1 MPDQRIQ
8 DEDSQDHLS
17 EERTDNIVLDFMLLD
32 QSCPWSVQEIAREL
46 GDKNDA
52 LDAVSRLQR
61 MGLVHRLGELV
72 FPTRAARRAAELRVG
87 SV

>member
-8 DEDSQDHLS
+8 DEDSQDRLS
-17 EERTDNIVLDFMLLD
+17 EERIDNIVLDFMLLD
-32 QSCPWSVQEIAREL
+32 QSCPWSVQEIVREL

-52 LDAVSRLQR
+52 LDALSRLQR
-61 MGLVHRLGELV
+61 MGLVHRLGEFV